1 MGDKFT
7 KIPNEYILGENMMES
22 NKLFLLMIL
31 LQGKTSKD
39 VCFLSIKYLC
49 KRLNTNTGNTNRTKY
64 IIDTLKYFKE
74 QKILCY
80 SDTIDCENDIDI
92 EEATQKDKTE
102 IFFAELYHDISGDF
116 TIITDMEVKLIL
128 NLCKEQK
135 IDKYNMIHL
144 FLYILSCI
152 KNNEQD
158 EDYKLCYPSVFT
170 ISSALGLSEIT
181 VLKYIKVLKESNILY
196 YDSIGYKI
204 VNGEYRMT
212 NTYYCRAEDKDK
224 LDYFIEHKRQD
235 KGIKPMT
242 SNDKNIINI
251 KRSLKQKINKLN
263 KKENKTEE
271 EKLQLKEIE
280 KEYEN
285 LKK

>member
-1 MGDKFT
+1 VDDKFT
-7 KIPNEYILGENMMES
+7 KIPNEYINGDNMMES

-80 SDTIDCENDIDI
+80 SDTIDCEYDIDI
-92 EEATQKDKTE
+92 EEATHKDKTD
-102 IFFAELYHDISGDF
+102 IFFAELYNDISGDF
-116 TIITDMEVKLIL
+116 TIIADMEVKLIIS
-128 NLCKEQK
+128 LCQEQK
-135 IDKYNMIHL
+135 IDKYNIIHL

-158 EDYKLCYPSVFT
+158 EDYKLCYPSIDK
-170 ISSALGLSEIT
+170 ISNVLGLSEIT
-181 VLKYIKVLKESNILY
+181 VLKYIKILKEEHILY

-204 VNGEYRMT
+204 INGQYKMT
-212 NTYYCRAEDKDK
+212 NTYYCRYKDKDK
-224 LDYFIEHKRQD
+224 LDYFIEYKRKD

-242 SNDKNIINI
+242 SKDKNITNI

-263 KKENKTEE
+263 KKDNKTEE
-271 EKLQLKEIE
+271 EVLQLKKIE
-280 KEYEN
+280 KEYET